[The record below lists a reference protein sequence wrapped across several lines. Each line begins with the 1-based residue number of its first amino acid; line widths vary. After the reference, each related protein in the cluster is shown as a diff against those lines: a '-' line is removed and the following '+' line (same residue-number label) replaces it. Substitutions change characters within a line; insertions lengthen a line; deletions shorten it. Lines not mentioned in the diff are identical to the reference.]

1 MAKIFLVDDDKN
13 IIFIFQKYLE
23 MLGHEIIDY
32 AYNGVEAIQKFK
44 DFKEVPDLILMDHIM
59 PLKTGIETT
68 KEILKINPQTNII
81 FISADIS
88 VKEEAINLGINSF
101 MEKPIDFLKLKE
113 KIIDVTI
120 KKNYSQLEDSI
131 LKPYR

>member
-44 DFKEVPDLILMDHIM
+44 EFDEIPDLILMDHIM
-59 PLKTGIETT
+59 PLKNGIETT
-68 KEILKINPQTNII
+68 KEILKLNPQTNII
-81 FISADIS
+81 FVSADIT
-88 VKEEAINLGINSF
+88 VKEEAIKLGVNSF
-101 MEKPIDFLKLKE
+101 IEKPFDFHKLSE
-113 KIIDVTI
+113 KIEDTLP
-120 KKNYSQLEDSI
+120 KKKKQSQLV
-131 LKPYR
+131 

>member
-44 DFKEVPDLILMDHIM
+44 EFDEIPDLILMDHIM

-81 FISADIS
+81 FVSADIT
-88 VKEEAINLGINSF
+88 VKEEAIKIGANSF
-101 MEKPIDFLKLKE
+101 IEKPIDFLILTN
-113 KIIDVTI
+113 KIKDVMCHR
-120 KKNYSQLEDSI
+120 DS
-131 LKPYR
+131 LN

>member
-23 MLGHEIIDY
+23 YLGHEIIDY

-44 DFKEVPDLILMDHIM
+44 AFDEIPDLILMDHIM

-81 FISADIS
+81 FVSADITI
-88 VKEEAINLGINSF
+88 KEEAIKSGANSF
-101 MEKPIDFLKLKE
+101 IAKPIDFLILTD
-113 KIIDVTI
+113 KIKDVMCH
-120 KKNYSQLEDSI
+120 KDSFN
-131 LKPYR
+131 

>member
-44 DFKEVPDLILMDHIM
+44 EFDEIPDLILMDHIM
-59 PLKTGIETT
+59 PLKTGIETI
-68 KEILKINPQTNII
+68 KEILKLNPQTNII
-81 FISADIS
+81 FVSADIT
-88 VKEEAINLGINSF
+88 VKEEAIKLGANSF
-101 MEKPIDFLKLKE
+101 IEKPFDFHKLSE
-113 KIIDVTI
+113 KIEDTLP
-120 KKNYSQLEDSI
+120 KKKKQSQLV
-131 LKPYR
+131 